1 MEEKDCFV
9 KDEGDFFTLGF
20 QSEKAKK
27 VLSENKDMTELAYS
41 FTGNVQK
48 VDLPI
53 ELLKDTFV
61 FLVENHLTYDS
72 DY

>member
-20 QSEKAKK
+20 QSEKAKQ
-27 VLSENKDMTELAYS
+27 VLSNNADLKELSYS
-41 FTGNVQK
+41 IGGNVQK
-48 VDLPI
+48 VDLPV

-72 DY
+72 EY

>member
-1 MEEKDCFV
+1 MITTDVFL

-20 QSEKAKK
+20 QTEKAKK
-27 VLSENKDMTELAYS
+27 VLSENKDMAELAYS
-41 FTGNVQK
+41 IAGNVQK
-48 VDLPI
+48 VDLPV

-72 DY
+72 EY